1 MRAILPGP
9 LVGLVFFVIADLV
22 IAADDDADYCAWEM
36 QDFAIAEP
44 LCGLVGDAERGRVLA
59 ADSHGGNCL
68 ACHQM
73 PIPEE
78 SFHGTIGP
86 PLHGIGARYSAA
98 QIRLRIVDEQQIN
111 PMTIMPGFYRDPAK
125 ANRVADA
132 HWGKTF
138 LSAQQVEDLV
148 AYLVT
153 LK

>member
-1 MRAILPGP
+1 MRIPALLSFLALLAG
-9 LVGLVFFVIADLV
+9 G
-22 IAADDDADYCAWEM
+22 AAASAETPDEAGYCAWEM
-36 QDFAIAEP
+36 QDFAIQEP
-44 LCGLVGDAERGRVLA
+44 LCGLKGDPQRGRRIA

-78 SFHGTIGP
+78 AFHGTVGP
-86 PLHGIGARYSAA
+86 PLHGVGARYSAA
-98 QIRLRIVDEQQIN
+98 QIRLRIVDEQQVN

-132 HWGKTF
+132 FWGKTF